1 MRGLEI
7 LLVAIG
13 LAMDSFTVS
22 LGVGTS
28 GTAIGRRGAIRLSF
42 HLGLFQ
48 ALMPILGWYLGIKI
62 LHIIAAIDHWIA
74 FGLLAFIGGRMI
86 CAASLKR
93 EKLSIGDPSR
103 GFTLVMLSLATSIDA
118 LAVGLSLSMLNVTIW
133 LPSLVIGLV
142 TWTLALVALPIGNR
156 LGTKLGK
163 PMEIAG
169 GSILILI
176 GLRILVTHLNSPV
189 IAA

>member
-1 MRGLEI
+1 
-7 LLVAIG
+7 
-13 LAMDSFTVS
+13 
-22 LGVGTS
+22 
-28 GTAIGRRGAIRLSF
+28 
-42 HLGLFQ
+42 
-48 ALMPILGWYLGIKI
+48 MPILGWYLGIKI

-74 FGLLAFIGGRMI
+74 FGLLTFVGGRMI
-86 CAASLKR
+86 CAAILKR

-103 GFTLVMLSLATSIDA
+103 GLTLVMLSLATSIDA